1 MENESEHII
10 GIDLGTT
17 YSCAAIWKNGNIEI
31 IPNYETGERVTP
43 SVVSFT
49 ENQRLIGQAAK
60 NQITKNFTNTIYDSK
75 RLIGRKFDEESVQK
89 DMRLW
94 PFKVEKDTNS
104 NRPLIVIKLKDKTEK
119 YPAERISSM
128 ILGKIK
134 QIAEEY
140 LGKKQIKKAIIT
152 VPAYFNESQREAT
165 RDAGKIAG
173 LEVLKIINEP
183 TAAALAY
190 GLNSQHKGTKNLFV
204 FDLGGGTFDVSI
216 VRLEN
221 SKYNVLATNGDT
233 HLGGEDFDNL
243 LMKYC
248 MDEFKIQTNIDISNN
263 QKAMRRLKV
272 HCEKIKRDLSCSNQV
287 ELDIDALAEGEDLNM
302 TITKANFEYIC
313 QESFEK
319 CIPPMKEALNDAKLN
334 KEDIDEIILVG
345 GSTRILK
352 IQEMVKSFFSGKELC
367 KSIHADEAV
376 AYGAAVQASLY
387 LKNNKDNKIQIYDI
401 NPLSLGVN
409 LTGDRMNF
417 YITKGMKIPAKVSK
431 KQKTAKDNQ
440 SKISFKIYQGE
451 RLFCKDNTYL
461 GEININGL
469 RPAPRGEVK
478 FQITME
484 LDENSILKVH
494 AKEVNGDLEKDLNIQ
509 NFNDRLTK
517 EEIEKYLKE
526 EQYYKEQDLA
536 KKKDVDEK
544 LKLQNIIYTLEK
556 KSKNLQGEIKKKIDS
571 KIDETKTWLRDNQKA
586 NINVYK
592 SKIEEL
598 KSFLKNL
605 K

>member
-1 MENESEHII
+1 MKNNKELIL

-17 YSCAAIWKNGNIEI
+17 YSCVGIWKNGKVEI
-31 IPNYETGERVTP
+31 VPNEIGERTTP
-43 SVVSFT
+43 SIVSFDKN
-49 ENQRLIGQAAK
+49 ERLIGKAAK
-60 NQITKNFTNTIYDSK
+60 YKNKNIIYDAK
-75 RLIGRKFDEESVQK
+75 RLIGRNYDDKEIQE
-89 DMRLW
+89 DMKYW
-94 PFKVEKDTNS
+94 PFKVIKDDN
-104 NRPLIVIKLKDKTEK
+104 NRPLFEINNDDGKIEK
-119 YPAERISSM
+119 FYPEEISSM
-128 ILGKIK
+128 ILSKLKEDAKNFCGH
-134 QIAEEY
+134 E
-140 LGKKQIKKAIIT
+140 IKKAIIT

-190 GLNSQHKGTKNLFV
+190 GLSSQHKGTKNLFV

-345 GSTRILK
+345 GSTRIPK
-352 IQEMVKSFFSGKELC
+352 NQEIVTAFFNGKELC

-387 LKNNKDNKIQIYDI
+387 LQNNKDNKIQIYDI

-409 LTGDRMNF
+409 LIGDRMNF
-417 YITKGMKIPAKVSK
+417 YITKGMQIPAKVSK
-431 KQKTAKDNQ
+431 KQKTVKDNQ

-484 LDENSILKVH
+484 LDENTILKVH

-556 KSKNLQGEIKKKIDS
+556 KSKTLQGEIKKKIDS
-571 KIDETKTWLRDNQKA
+571 KIDETKTWLRDNQKE